1 MPAKHAVRRNLYGAS
16 PEALARLSA
25 GARERHISQGEYVR
39 RLLDLFD
46 VVQYRADAFSDPY
59 SLRALLAQLGL
70 ATEPPPMMEIALTD
84 KQLRV
89 YLKLPTGAARQ
100 EYLDKLAA
108 ELVPEAL
115 PR

>member
-39 RLLDLFD
+39 RLLNL
-46 VVQYRADAFSDPY
+46 YEALRPRADAAGDPY

-70 ATEPPPMMEIALTD
+70 GTEPPAMGITPFQA
-84 KQLRV
+84 
-89 YLKLPTGAARQ
+89 
-100 EYLDKLAA
+100 
-108 ELVPEAL
+108 
-115 PR
+115 